1 VISATLDTS
10 VYVRAFNFGGPA
22 AILLARARAGGVRI
36 DISEPILRETI
47 GVLREKFQRDPYT
60 INDIHQKLTALCNSV
75 SPAETL
81 DVVKEDSDDNRI
93 LECAAGA
100 RSDYIVTEDKDLLRL
115 GRYGK
120 APILN
125 IADFMKIM
133 VEQEQQKS

>member
-1 VISATLDTS
+1 MISATLDTS
-10 VYVRAFNFGGPA
+10 VYVRALNFGGPA
-22 AILLARARAGGVRI
+22 AMLLARARAGDLRI

-60 INDIHQKLTALCNSV
+60 INDIHHKLTVLCNSV
-75 SPAETL
+75 SPTETL
-81 DVVKEDSDDNRI
+81 DVIKEDSDDNRV
-93 LECAAGA
+93 LECAASA

-115 GRYGK
+115 GHYGK
-120 APILN
+120 ARILN